1 MLTRRPLQTTLRTL
15 LTRCDLRQTQPIVLS
30 EMETGRVT
38 LMGDSNDCK
47 LHRGNGQ
54 LHNVLLNL
62 MM

>member
-1 MLTRRPLQTTLRTL
+1 
-15 LTRCDLRQTQPIVLS
+15 
-30 EMETGRVT
+30 METGRVT